1 MQGKKLTPKWV
12 NISTRPQ
19 WTSHNVTSVGS
30 EKDKSKFMQTFS
42 DTKVTML
49 HIKKKF
55 CPTYGFNLKLHN
67 SQNIDSNVAS
77 S

>member
-49 HIKKKF
+49 HIKKNSVQLMGLTEN
-55 CPTYGFNLKLHN
+55 PT
-67 SQNIDSNVAS
+67 IVRT
-77 S
+77 